1 MKIDVSDLFYNNKV
15 IKDKTLKKA
24 ELKKII
30 REKEIQL
37 LKLEQHIEKS
47 ETCAEV
53 YNKVIIDKAILN
65 KELNDLSKNRFLE
78 RVKKLIPHKKTKI
91 CDYFR
96 SK

>member
-1 MKIDVSDLFYNNKV
+1 M

>member
-1 MKIDVSDLFYNNKV
+1 MK
-15 IKDKTLKKA
+15 KTDLKKA
-24 ELKKII
+24 I

-53 YNKVIIDKAILN
+53 YNKVILEKAILN
-65 KELNDLSKNRFLE
+65 KELQDLSKNKFLE
-78 RVKKLIPHKKTKI
+78 RAKKLIPHKKTNI
-91 CDYFR
+91 CDDFK